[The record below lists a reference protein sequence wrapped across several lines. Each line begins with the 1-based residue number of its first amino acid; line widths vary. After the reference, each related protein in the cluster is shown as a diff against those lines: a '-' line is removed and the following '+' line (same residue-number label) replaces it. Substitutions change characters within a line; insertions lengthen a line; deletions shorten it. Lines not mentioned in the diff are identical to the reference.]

1 MSWRLLKETGRL
13 TNAPV
18 FVVGVY
24 SGADKLGE
32 GFGSSL
38 KMAEYR
44 VSLCSLLLKVNR
56 FTDVLQAA
64 EDALLRVYLTR
75 QPPHLVQLPSVTFE
89 PERAYTPTPLGDAE
103 IHYGAADRTGLVRR
117 GARSLETIEEEV

>member
-1 MSWRLLKETGRL
+1 M
-13 TNAPV
+13 
-18 FVVGVY
+18 VGVY

-44 VSLCSLLLKVNR
+44 VSLHNHSPTDSR
-56 FTDVLQAA
+56 FYGGPQAA

-75 QPPHLVQLPSVTFE
+75 QPPHLVQIPSTTFPDTKGDIYSAHG
-89 PERAYTPTPLGDAE
+89 PEAAYTPIALGDAE
-103 IHYGAADRTGLVRR
+103 IHYGSADRTGLIRR
-117 GARSLETIEEEV
+117 GARSLVTMEEEA